1 MEFILYS
8 LIGTIAGFLGG
19 LLGIGG
25 GLVVV
30 PALLFAFHQMHFPDT
45 FAMQIAVGTSLGAM
59 LFTSASSAWAHYRQ
73 KGVSWNY
80 VLLLAPGVILG
91 AISGAISADYLSS
104 HRLRLI
110 FAISV
115 MIIGS
120 TFILPEKQKGTTKP
134 KNIPQ
139 NSLIM
144 SALGFFIGALSSL
157 LGIGGGIIT
166 VPILTAMQMPIRN
179 AISTSAAIGFVIAFI
194 GALTFLFLGLRHPTD
209 SSHLGYLYL
218 PAFIGIGLTSSLAAP
233 YGAKLAY
240 TWPTDILRRI
250 FGLVLI
256 IAGLGMM

>member
-1 MEFILYS
+1 MEFILYA
-8 LIGTIAGFLGG
+8 LIGAIAGFLGG

-30 PALLFAFHQMHFPDT
+30 PALLFSFHQMHFPDT
-45 FAMQIAVGTSLGAM
+45 YAMQIAVGTSLGAM

-80 VLLLAPGVILG
+80 VFLLAPGVILG
-91 AISGAISADYLSS
+91 AICGAISADYISS
-104 HRLRLI
+104 HSLRLI

-115 MIIGS
+115 IIIGS
-120 TFILPEKQKGTTKP
+120 TFILPAKQKETARVIP
-134 KNIPQ
+134 KNT
-139 NSLIM
+139 LIM
-144 SALGFFIGALSSL
+144 TALGLFIGALSSL

-194 GALTFLFLGLRHPTD
+194 GALAFLFLGLRHPTD
-209 SSHLGYLYL
+209 SGNLGYLYL
-218 PAFIGIGLTSSLAAP
+218 PAFIGIGLTSCIAAP
-233 YGAKLAY
+233 LGAKLAY

-250 FGLVLI
+250 FGIVLI
-256 IAGLGMM
+256 IAGLGMI